1 MTHYQVL
8 KRNVYM
14 TSARVLSNSIEKK
27 ERNAIDAQAHYRALP
42 DAHPSE
48 AGKQPAR
55 RAEIAARANSHP
67 VTSVASEDDESP
79 LQQEIKALLRCL
91 SEGDAGTFWRL
102 WEIHNDYLYVVCLG
116 QMGGI
121 KEDAEDALSR
131 TKLKAWESLPRYA
144 GVIINLRAW
153 LTRLTC
159 NLCMDMHRERH
170 RRTRVMV
177 SAERMQI
184 SDTLSPASTR
194 ESPESEYLQ
203 RELWMHVRQGVRQL
217 PSPLRKPFILR
228 FVQERPYDEIAEQ
241 LILST
246 DNARK
251 RVQLAR
257 AILRRQLIDLI

>member
-1 MTHYQVL
+1 MRD
-8 KRNVYM
+8 K
-14 TSARVLSNSIEKK
+14 
-27 ERNAIDAQAHYRALP
+27 
-42 DAHPSE
+42 
-48 AGKQPAR
+48 KQPAW
-55 RAEIAARANSHP
+55 RAEIAPHANFEAVISG
-67 VTSVASEDDESP
+67 ACEDDESP
-79 LQQEIKALLRCL
+79 LQQETKALLRGL
-91 SEGDAGTFWRL
+91 SEGDDSTFWRI
-102 WEIHNDYLYVVCLG
+102 WEIHNDYLYGVCLS

-131 TKLKAWESLPRYA
+131 TKLKAWDSLPRYA

-170 RRTRVMV
+170 RRARVIV
-177 SAERMQI
+177 STERMQLI
-184 SDTLSPASTR
+184 NSLSLASPR
-194 ESPESEYLQ
+194 ESPERECFQ
-203 RELWMHVRQGVRQL
+203 RELCMHVRRGVQQL

-228 FVQERPYDEIAEQ
+228 FIQEMPYSEIAEQ

-257 AILRRQLIDLI
+257 AILRRQLIDIM